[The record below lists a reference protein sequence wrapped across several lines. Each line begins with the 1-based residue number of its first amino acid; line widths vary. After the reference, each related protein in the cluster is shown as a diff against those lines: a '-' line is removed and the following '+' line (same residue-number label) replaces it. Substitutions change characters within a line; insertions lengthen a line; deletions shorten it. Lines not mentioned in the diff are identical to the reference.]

1 MIEIHD
7 TLRADHGWDI
17 VAIHTAVDDV
27 METARL
33 SYPYLGD
40 DDWSQGR
47 ILYSECIV
55 TDGDEVVG
63 AGRLIWDAEKDNALP
78 RIQDFCLLRAY
89 RSEFV
94 ISSMISV
101 LIDGYAEDA
110 SGGTTILAYDGSEID
125 ISERVERLRDIAAGQ
140 FEPRVI

>member
-7 TLRADHGWDI
+7 TLRNEYGWDI
-17 VAIHTAVDDV
+17 VAVHAAVDEV
-27 METARL
+27 MDSSRL

-47 ILYSECIV
+47 ILYSECVV

-63 AGRLIWDAEKDNALP
+63 AGRLIWDSEKENALP

-94 ISSMISV
+94 ISSMISA

-110 SGGTTILAYDGSEID
+110 SGGTTVLAHDGSEID
-125 ISERVERLRDIAAGQ
+125 ISERVERLRDIASGE
-140 FEPRVI
+140 FEPLII

>member
-7 TLRADHGWDI
+7 TLRNEYGWDI
-17 VAIHTAVDDV
+17 VAVHSAVDEV
-27 METARL
+27 METSRL

-40 DDWSQGR
+40 DNWTEDR

-63 AGRLIWDAEKDNALP
+63 AGRLIWDAERENALP

-101 LIDGYAEDA
+101 LIDGYAEGA
-110 SGGTTILAYDGSEID
+110 EGGTTVLAHDGSEID
-125 ISERVERLRDIAAGQ
+125 ISERVERLRDIARGQ

>member
-1 MIEIHD
+1 MLEIHD
-7 TLRADHGWDI
+7 TLQGDHGWDI
-17 VAIHTAVDDV
+17 VAVHMAVDEV
-27 METARL
+27 MESSRL

-40 DDWSQGR
+40 DDWSAGR

-63 AGRLIWDAEKDNALP
+63 AGRLIWDAERDNAIP
-78 RIQDFCLLRAY
+78 RIQDFCLMRAY
-89 RSEFV
+89 RSSFV
-94 ISSMISV
+94 VDSMISA

-110 SGGTTILAYDGSEID
+110 AGGTTILSHDGQEID